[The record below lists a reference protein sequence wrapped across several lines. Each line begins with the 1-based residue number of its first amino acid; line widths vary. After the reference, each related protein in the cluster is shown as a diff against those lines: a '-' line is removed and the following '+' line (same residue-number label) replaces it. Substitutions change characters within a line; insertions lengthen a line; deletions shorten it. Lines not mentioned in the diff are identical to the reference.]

1 IAISKASPNYVN
13 WLKRSDP
20 GVVTLDLYKLK
31 VADAVE
37 KLAGCSAL
45 LVTGGE
51 DVFPGRYGKI
61 TDTSRCTEMNP
72 YRDSLE
78 IALIQAAL
86 ARKMP
91 VAGVCRGEQ
100 IINVALGGTLVID
113 LPADVGKKVT
123 HQCDDYLHCFHGVR
137 VMAGRLLPAICRV
150 DSGTV
155 TTNHH
160 QAVERLAPGLAAG
173 AFSGDGVV
181 ESIEWENP
189 GGKSFLVAVQWH
201 PERMEASNPLS
212 GPLADEFLRQA
223 ALYSS
228 KN

>member
-1 IAISKASPNYVN
+1 MSEKQCSGRGAETLRRYPAFILLLAVALTCGQSVCGQPVPITIAISKASPNYVN

-123 HQCDDYLHCFHGVR
+123 HQCDDYLHCFHG
-137 VMAGRLLPAICRV
+137 
-150 DSGTV
+150 
-155 TTNHH
+155 
-160 QAVERLAPGLAAG
+160 
-173 AFSGDGVV
+173 
-181 ESIEWENP
+181 
-189 GGKSFLVAVQWH
+189 
-201 PERMEASNPLS
+201 
-212 GPLADEFLRQA
+212 
-223 ALYSS
+223 
-228 KN
+228 